1 MYVVYIGFCE
11 GVVVAVI
18 YIFVFLGLL
27 GALVGQVLRMSCP

>member
-27 GALVGQVLRMSCP
+27 GGTCAEDAMSLVL